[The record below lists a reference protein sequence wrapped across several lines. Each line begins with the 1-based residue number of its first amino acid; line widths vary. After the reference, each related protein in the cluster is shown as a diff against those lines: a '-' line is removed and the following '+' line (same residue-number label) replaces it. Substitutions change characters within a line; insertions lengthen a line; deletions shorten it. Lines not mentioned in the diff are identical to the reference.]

1 MARLLNSIVARML
14 MLAGIMTAIT
24 MVVGLIGYYGAAYF
38 QLHVMMKH
46 MPPAAQAE
54 LLDLVAHGLKGSP
67 RYFALF
73 ERYGGEPLDLG
84 DFGFVLSIGV
94 ISVVSGGAVA
104 VLLAR
109 RISRPI
115 IAVADAAAGVAAGD
129 RSIRVEQGGVS
140 GEVGQLIESFNRMAS
155 DIDAYERERTIFTAG
170 VTHELRTPLTILKAR
185 LHGIADQMIP
195 ATPSEAQRLL
205 RQVEHLG
212 RIVEDLK
219 TLAHADAG
227 ELALDRRMLAV
238 DDVLRA
244 CVADLR
250 GGDEASGIRFDEHY
264 AGGRVSGDPVRL
276 SQIVL
281 NLLTNA
287 VKHSPPGGTIR
298 LTSAVTGTSVT
309 IEVADE
315 GPGFAEQDVRQMF
328 IPFWRSRADRLEG
341 KPGSGLGLTLTAK
354 LVEAH
359 GGSIVAQ
366 NRTDRSGAVF
376 RVVLPQGAAAREAT
390 PPRSA

>member
-14 MLAGIMTAIT
+14 ILAGIMTTIT
-24 MVVGLIGYYGAAYF
+24 MVVGLIAYYGAAYF
-38 QLHVMMKH
+38 QLQVMMKH
-46 MPPAAQAE
+46 MPDAARAQ
-54 LLDLVAHGLKGSP
+54 LLDLVAHGEKGSS

-73 ERYGGEPLDLG
+73 ERYGGQPLDLR

-94 ISVVSGGAVA
+94 ISVVTGGAVA

-115 IAVADAAAGVAAGD
+115 IAVAEAAAAVAAGD

-185 LHGIADQMIP
+185 LHGIADQLIP
-195 ATPSEAQRLL
+195 ASPLEAHRLL

-227 ELALDRRMLAV
+227 ELPLDRRMLAV
-238 DDVLRA
+238 DDVLRI

-250 GGDEASGIRFDEHY
+250 GSDGATGVRFAEHY
-264 AGGRVSGDPVRL
+264 AGGRLYGDAVRL
-276 SQIVL
+276 SQIFL

-287 VKHSPPGGTIR
+287 VKHSPPHGMIQ
-298 LTSAVTGTSVT
+298 VTSVISGYNVL
-309 IEVADE
+309 IEVIDE
-315 GPGFAEQDVRQMF
+315 GPGFADQDVRQMF
-328 IPFWRSRADRLEG
+328 IPFWRSRADRLDG
-341 KPGSGLGLTLTAK
+341 KPGSGLGLTLAAK

-359 GGSIVAQ
+359 RGQILAY
-366 NRTDRSGAVF
+366 NRMDRSGAVF
-376 RVVLPQGAAAREAT
+376 RVTLPAT
-390 PPRSA
+390 